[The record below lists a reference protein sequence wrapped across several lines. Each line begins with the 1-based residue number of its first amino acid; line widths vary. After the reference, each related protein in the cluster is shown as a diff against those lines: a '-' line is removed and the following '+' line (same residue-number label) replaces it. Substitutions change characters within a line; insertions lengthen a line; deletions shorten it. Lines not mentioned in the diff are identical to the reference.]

1 VIAFATCRDL
11 PEGWPDDRE
20 AARLAGAEFVAWDD
34 PEVDWEAYDRVVI
47 RSVWDYSH
55 RVEEFLA
62 WCERVGPERL
72 ANPPALVAFD
82 ADKRYLGELRA
93 RTAPT
98 TFVEPGDPPPELAG
112 EVVVKPNVSAGAR
125 DTGRFGPARHAEA
138 RALIERIQAS
148 GRTAIVQA
156 YLADVDRSG
165 ETALVYIAGELSH
178 VLRKRAVLR
187 GEGEAPLADG
197 PLAPAA
203 AMLEDD
209 LVVAAAAEPAQVD
222 FAAGVVAEVSER
234 FGTPLYVRVDV
245 AHDDDGL
252 PVLMEL
258 EAIEPCLY
266 FDLVP
271 GAAERFARAVLTA
284 PTSALAPIDTSAVC
298 SRKCRG

>member
-1 VIAFATCRDL
+1 MIAFATCREL
-11 PEGWPDDRE
+11 PDGWDDDRE
-20 AARLAGAEFVAWDD
+20 AARLAGAEFVVWDD
-34 PEVDWEAYDRVVI
+34 PAVDWAAYDRVVI

-55 RVEEFLA
+55 RLDEFLG
-62 WCERVGPERL
+62 WCAAVGPGRL
-72 ANPPALVAFD
+72 RNVPELVAFD

-98 TFVEPGDPPPELAG
+98 LFVGPREPLPELRG
-112 EVVVKPNVSAGAR
+112 EVVVKPNISAGAR
-125 DTGRFGPARHAEA
+125 DTGRFGPATHADA
-138 RALIERIQAS
+138 LALIERIRAS
-148 GRTAIVQA
+148 GRVAIVQA
-156 YLADVDRSG
+156 YLADVDRRG
-165 ETALVYIAGELSH
+165 ETALVFIAGELSH

-209 LVVAAAAEPAQVD
+209 LVVPGEAEPAQAE
-222 FAAGVVAEVSER
+222 FAAAVVAEVSER

-245 AHDDDGL
+245 AHADDDGL

-266 FDLVP
+266 LDLVP
-271 GAAERFARAVLTA
+271 GAAERFARAVLA
-284 PTSALAPIDTSAVC
+284 S
-298 SRKCRG
+298 